1 MHSCSNDFGI
11 RCIIAPSFAEIFR
24 SNAIQNGLLPVT
36 LSQEECNALAEDAE
50 AKLELEVDLE
60 KEEIRGAK
68 DEPPIKFTTDRFRR
82 HCLLNGLDDIALTL
96 HKEEMIKVFEQRRSE
111 NWPWLDGFGY
121 QSRKIPVS
129 IKKGARTDW

>member
-1 MHSCSNDFGI
+1 M
-11 RCIIAPSFAEIFR
+11 
-24 SNAIQNGLLPVT
+24 QNGMLPVT

-60 KEEIRGAK
+60 KEEVRRANDK
-68 DEPPIKFTTDRFRR
+68 APIKFTTDRFRR

-96 HKEEMIKVFEQRRSE
+96 QKEEVIKDFEQTRSE
-111 NWPWLDGFGY
+111 KWPWLDGFGY
-121 QSRKIPVS
+121 TARKIPVS